1 MSNKCFQM
9 QDQTNRQI
17 DNVMMPASINKQY
30 KQLFFKII
38 RGEKLPIV
46 DGLLGTIDAYIR
58 SDYKGQY
65 LKTDVI
71 KMKDN
76 LVQWN

>member
-1 MSNKCFQM
+1 
-9 QDQTNRQI
+9 
-17 DNVMMPASINKQY
+17 MMPASINKQY
-30 KQLFFKII
+30 KQLYFKII

-58 SDYKGQY
+58 TDYKGQS

-71 KMKDN
+71 KMKDY
-76 LVQWN
+76 LV